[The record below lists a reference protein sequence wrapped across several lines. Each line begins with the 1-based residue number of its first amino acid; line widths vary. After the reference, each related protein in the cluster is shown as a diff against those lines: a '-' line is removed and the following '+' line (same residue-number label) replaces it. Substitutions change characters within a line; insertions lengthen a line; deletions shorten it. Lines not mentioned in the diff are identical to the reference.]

1 MINNKKGFLL
11 GEETVK
17 LILAVIAIL
26 FLILF
31 IVFLY
36 NNFSKNKELEQ
47 AKASL
52 DYLVTQID
60 SGAANAEI
68 FNPAKSLTKSWLIS
82 SFQSPNLPNKCS
94 TVGWQSCICIC
105 IKPGGAVH
113 TPAVACDT
121 TGICQETN
129 FIVNGGE
136 DLFGIG
142 TNDIEILNPPLILLI
157 NQENK
162 TIQEAVE
169 SGA

>member
-36 NNFSKNKELEQ
+36 NNFSKDQELEQ

-52 DYLVTQID
+52 DYLITQIK
-60 SGAANAEI
+60 SGAAQAEI
-68 FNPAKSLTKSWLIS
+68 FNPKDWGVVSFPFGDDKIPKSCS
-82 SFQSPNLPNKCS
+82 S
-94 TVGWQSCICIC
+94 VGWESCICSC
-105 IKPGGAVH
+105 KPEGNIH
-113 TPAVACDT
+113 TTRLACLATSRKITCLENDFAINPAE
-121 TGICQETN
+121 GIV
-129 FIVNGGE
+129 IA
-136 DLFGIG
+136 
-142 TNDIEILNPPLILLI
+142 NPPLILSI
-157 NQENK
+157 NQNDK
-162 TIQEAVE
+162 IVQEGAE